1 MPIIQ
6 GRDVKYPYKRYRYY
20 LQVLMIKAVVSQWL
34 RRCTKEAF
42 LVWKTRRCRFKSWHG
57 LFFFFFLLFFFFFF
71 LFVYVWKCDEGS
83 VHFLH
88 IVAKSPSA
96 FPK

>member
-20 LQVLMIKAVVSQWL
+20 LRAFMIKAVVSQWL

-57 LFFFFFLLFFFFFF
+57 GFFFLLF
-71 LFVYVWKCDEGS
+71 VCVCVECDEGS